1 MLGLYQHLNEDTKRV
16 VYFTNDDFISL
27 ENVEILQYKTND
39 IKEII
44 PFLQNH
50 GIKVLIVD
58 NYEVSEESI
67 NLLNNDFNLIVFD
80 AKFHNYKIDTIIN
93 FNPFAVEMYP
103 TKHTTTNYFLGL
115 SYMFY
120 RNSLIKT
127 KKIKEEKNS
136 IFISIGGSD
145 VNDITY
151 KLVPLLSHVFSYH
164 IVLGKGCSTEYYRKV
179 ESYLTQEG
187 LNFVLYHQ
195 PDNFFQ
201 IMAKCQ
207 FAITSC
213 STTIYELVY
222 FEKPFICINVIENQ
236 DRLSKYLSEKNINT
250 FTRENLVSLKNI
262 MNKKLF
268 KSLKLPK
275 NSKKEKLLN
284 YIKGLI

>member
-1 MLGLYQHLNEDTKRV
+1 MLGLYQHLKENMQKV

-44 PFLQNH
+44 PFLQKC
-50 GIKVLIVD
+50 GVKVLIID
-58 NYEVSEESI
+58 NYEVNENSI
-67 NLLNNDFNLIVFD
+67 NLLNKDFRLIVFD
-80 AKFHNYKIDTIIN
+80 AKFHNYKVDTIIN
-93 FNPFAVEMYP
+93 FNPFSVEMYP
-103 TKHTTTNYFLGL
+103 NKHTNTNYFLGL

-120 RNSLIKT
+120 RKSLIKT
-127 KKIKEEKNS
+127 KKMKEENNS

-145 VNDITY
+145 VNEVTY
-151 KLVPLLSHVFSYH
+151 KLVPLLSNGFSYH
-164 IVLGKGCSTEYYRKV
+164 IVLGKGCSQSYCTKV
-179 ESYLTQEG
+179 ENHLIQEG

-201 IMAKCQ
+201 IMSKCQ

-213 STTIYELVY
+213 STTIYELFY
-222 FEKPFICINVIENQ
+222 FDKPFICINVIENQ
-236 DRLSKYLSEKNINT
+236 DRLTEYLSAKNINT
-250 FTRENLVSLKNI
+250 FTRENLVSLKEM
-262 MNKKLF
+262 MNRELF

-275 NSKKEKLLN
+275 NSENEKLLN